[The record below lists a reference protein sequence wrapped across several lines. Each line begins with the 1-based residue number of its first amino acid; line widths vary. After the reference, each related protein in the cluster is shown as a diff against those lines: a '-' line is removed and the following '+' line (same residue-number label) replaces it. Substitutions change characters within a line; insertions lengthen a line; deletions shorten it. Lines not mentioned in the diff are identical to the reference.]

1 MATEKNLPLIPSLPE
16 LAEAVTGDEP
26 PEASVD
32 DAALPAEE
40 WAAILG
46 QTTGRTALS
55 VNVNK
60 VALLRNTRQLGIPSV
75 TRAAH
80 LCLMAGARG
89 ITVHPRPDERHIKRH
104 DVYELAAMLVDWPG
118 REFNIEGNPFH
129 NLMEFVR
136 ELKPDQ
142 CTLVPDSQAQSTSDH
157 GWSLP
162 QDAERL
168 RPIIEECQ
176 ALGVRVSL
184 FMDPVP
190 EAMAEVRALGA
201 DRVELYTETYARAWP
216 GLHKQEVLRD
226 FVLTAQAAAQHGL
239 GVNAGHDLNRDNL
252 TEFLREVPGVL
263 EVSIGH
269 AFVGDALE
277 LGYHATAKAYLQ
289 CIEQAFKQA
298 KDE

>member
-1 MATEKNLPLIPSLPE
+1 MNPLVAPE
-16 LAEAVTGDEP
+16 
-26 PEASVD
+26 SSHRS
-32 DAALPAEE
+32 
-40 WAAILG
+40 
-46 QTTGRTALS
+46 GRCALS

-60 VALLRNTRQLGIPSV
+60 VALLRNTRSLGIPSV
-75 TRAAH
+75 LRAAH

-104 DVYELAAMLVDWPG
+104 DVYELAAMMTDWPG

-142 CTLVPDSQAQSTSDH
+142 CTLVPDSADQSTSDH
-157 GWSLP
+157 GWSFP
-162 QDAERL
+162 ADAERL
-168 RPIIEECQ
+168 RPVIEECR

-184 FMDPVP
+184 FMDPRP
-190 EAMAEVRALGA
+190 EAMAAVAELGA

-216 GLHKQEVLRD
+216 GLHKQEALRP
-226 FVLTAQAAAQHGL
+226 FVATAQAAALCGL

-252 TEFLREVPGVL
+252 TEFLREVPSVL

-269 AFVGDALE
+269 ALIADALE
-277 LGYHATAKAYLQ
+277 LGYSATVKDYLR
-289 CIEQAFKQA
+289 CIDEAFTQAA
-298 KDE
+298 DE